1 VIVNTGR
8 SLPQA
13 GARLSPTNR
22 GCVTD
27 RRRSA
32 SASLRRR
39 RSKRLCAVLLV
50 LLAGYLY
57 AGPVRSYLDA
67 SARTTSDRR
76 QLAQL
81 RQTNANLNATLRS
94 LSTPAKLAEVA
105 RGDGYIVPGETPYSL
120 QFAQHTSR

>member
-1 VIVNTGR
+1 
-8 SLPQA
+8 
-13 GARLSPTNR
+13 
-22 GCVTD
+22 VTD

-32 SASLRRR
+32 STSLRRR

-67 SARTTSDRR
+67 SSHTRSDR
-76 QLAQL
+76 QTLAGLQ
-81 RQTNANLNATLRS
+81 RTNADLNATLRS

-105 RGDGYIVPGETPYSL
+105 RGAGYIVPGETPYSL
-120 QFAQHTSR
+120 QFAHRTR